1 MGVQSGELLHSEPDR
16 QARIPLS
23 VFFDVRSV
31 LSDAGVPVA
40 LFMENDGEKLLE
52 VLMGDNTGTTGRP
65 HALVLIASFIVIVAA
80 MKAASSLLVPFFLA
94 VFIAVICTPPLF
106 WLQGKGV
113 PKVLAL
119 LLILVTILAVGSLLG
134 VLVGS
139 SLNNFLHSLPQYQE
153 RLSTHMG
160 VVIDWFRE
168 KGVNIPEAEVRES
181 LHPGS
186 VMRLAGALLSTLSSV
201 LTNAFLILLTIVFI
215 LLEAAD
221 FPKKLEAAL
230 KYPERSLATIEKFS
244 RSANR
249 YVVIKTLIS
258 VVTGLSISVWL
269 LILGVD
275 YPVLWGT
282 LAFLLNYVPNIG
294 SILAAVPATLL
305 AFVQLGAGSAL
316 LTVLGFLAVGN
327 ILGNIVEPKLMGK
340 GLGLSTLVVFLSL
353 VFWGWVLGPL
363 GMILSVPLTS
373 LVKIALESNE
383 DTRGLAIILGSDIK
397 K

>member
-1 MGVQSGELLHSEPDR
+1 M
-16 QARIPLS
+16 
-23 VFFDVRSV
+23 
-31 LSDAGVPVA
+31 
-40 LFMENDGEKLLE
+40 
-52 VLMGDNTGTTGRP
+52 
-65 HALVLIASFIVIVAA
+65 ASFIIVVAG
-80 MKAASSLLVPFFLA
+80 MKAASSLLVPFLLA

-113 PKVLAL
+113 PKIFAL
-119 LLILVTILAVGSLLG
+119 LLILVAILAVGSLLG
-134 VLVGS
+134 VLVGT

-153 RLSTHMG
+153 RLSTNMG
-160 VVIDWFRE
+160 VVIDWFHE

-186 VMRLAGALLSTLSSV
+186 VMRLAGTLLSALSSV

-230 KYPERSLATIEKFS
+230 KNPERSLATMEKFS

-249 YVVIKTLIS
+249 YIVIKTLIS
-258 VVTGLSISVWL
+258 VTVGLLISIWL

-294 SILAAVPATLL
+294 SILAAVPAALL

-316 LTVLGFLAVGN
+316 LTVLGFLVVNN

-373 LVKIALESNE
+373 LVKIGLESRE
-383 DTRGLAIILGSDIK
+383 DTRGLAIMLGSDIEK
-397 K
+397 